1 MPDPI
6 EQIADWSS
14 KAGEFP
20 AARHLTWKEGSF
32 LILQAVCAC
41 VIGYEVVAAMPAAK
55 RSESPFGSP
64 AVQILVL
71 ITLAIAIV
79 CTIGILMNRWW
90 AYVLEVLPAG
100 VLGAMI
106 VTAKARGLTGAG
118 PAGRNLAD
126 IASCI
131 LSVLVAVVSLVWVVQ
146 RGLRLRVGKNP

>member
-1 MPDPI
+1 M
-6 EQIADWSS
+6 
-14 KAGEFP
+14 
-20 AARHLTWKEGSF
+20 
-32 LILQAVCAC
+32 
-41 VIGYEVVAAMPAAK
+41 IGYEVVAAMPAAK